1 MSFALVPL
9 SKHRQVV
16 NDLLDRARIHHAS
29 VNMTAEYDVT
39 DLRLRLR
46 AQRRSGVATS
56 LISHLAKST
65 AALIREQP
73 ELNQHL
79 FVSWWGRRSIV
90 RFNEIHCTLVLARRH
105 EGQELLLPL
114 VIRQADQLSVSEI
127 ETIVQHHKT
136 APLAELAPMK
146 ALERVKRTPWLV
158 LKLFSYRAR
167 SDPAFYLQTFG
178 TYGLSSLIRQ
188 RGHGISGATV
198 ANTGVA
204 FLPGSL
210 REMPRYVDGHV
221 VPREIL
227 TFGFVFDHFLLDGVA
242 MVRAVEGFAKYLE
255 KPAPWDPS

>member
-16 NDLLDRARIHHAS
+16 NNLLDRARIHHAS

-46 AQRRSGVATS
+46 AQRRAGGVTS
-56 LISHLAKST
+56 LISHLVKAT
-65 AALIREQP
+65 ATLIREQP

-79 FVSWWGRRSIV
+79 FVNWWGRRRIV
-90 RFNEIHCTLVLARRH
+90 RFDHIHCTLVVARRH
-105 EGQELLLPL
+105 EGQDLLLPL
-114 VIRQADQLSVSEI
+114 VIRQADQCSVAEI

-146 ALERVKRTPWLV
+146 ALERVKRTPRLG
-158 LKLFSYRAR
+158 LTLFSYRAR

-188 RGHGISGATV
+188 RGHGIAGATV

-210 REMPRYVDGHV
+210 RELPRWVDGQV

-227 TFGFVFDHFLLDGVA
+227 TFGFVFDHYLLDGVA
-242 MVRAVEGFAKYLE
+242 MVRAVEGLAKLLE
-255 KPAPWDPS
+255 SPPPWEMS